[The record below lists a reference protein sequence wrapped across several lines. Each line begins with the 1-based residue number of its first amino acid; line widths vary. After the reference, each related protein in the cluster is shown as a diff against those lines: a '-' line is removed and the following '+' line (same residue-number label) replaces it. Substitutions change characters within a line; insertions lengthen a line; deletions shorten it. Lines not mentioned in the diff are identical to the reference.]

1 VAAGFALSDEELAHS
16 EGAPMPGVELRIV
29 GGDGAPVAPGEVG
42 ELRVKA
48 PQVMLG
54 YLDPALDTETFDEE
68 GFLRTGDL
76 GRLDPHGNVIVT
88 GRLKDVIIR
97 KGENVSAKEVED
109 ALFTHPAIRDVSVV
123 GLPDEARGEL
133 VCAVIV
139 SDDASVDVAKVAEFL
154 TQCGLMR
161 QKIPERVELVDSL
174 PRRGFGKVDKKELR
188 RRYTE
193 R

>member
-1 VAAGFALSDEELAHS
+1 
-16 EGAPMPGVELRIV
+16 MPGVDLRIV
-29 GGDGAPVAPGEVG
+29 GVDEEPVAHGEVG

-54 YLDPALDTETFDEE
+54 YLDPALDEYAFDEV

-76 GRLDPHGNVIVT
+76 GRLDPNGNLIVT

-139 SDDASVDVAKVAEFL
+139 SDDVGLDVSEVAGFL
-154 TQCGLMR
+154 TQWGLMR
-161 QKIPERVELVDSL
+161 QKIPERVELVASL
-174 PRRGFGKVDKKELR
+174 PRSELGKVDKNELR
-188 RRYTE
+188 RRYTA